1 MKVTVNESTNIVVIE
16 TDIAK
21 AVMERAMK
29 DSATLKDDKGN
40 DLFRLEV
47 TDAAVGGVNTCGIVC
62 NAEVNGNL
70 AVTMVLPEDEATK
83 EAVKKTMGVALVK
96 AKEMLPKLAE
106 QLAKEA
112 DALDAIFA

>member
-1 MKVTVNESTNIVVIE
+1 MKVTVNENTNIVVIE

-29 DSATLKDDKGN
+29 DSATLN
-40 DLFRLEV
+40 DLFRLEI
-47 TDAAVGGVNTCGIVC
+47 TNGATGGVSTCGIVC

-106 QLAKEA
+106 QMTKEA